1 MRAYRAMVLL
11 ALGCGCA
18 ATRTSAPPASEKPP
32 ITIAV
37 IGFGGTDEKASEAE
51 NGCVLAVLGA
61 GLRAVDRHQVVTALP
76 NENDV
81 DFTTVGRVLGCDLIV
96 DGGIARGTNVASAQ
110 LEPRLISTH
119 SANVLGAAKTTVRV
133 KLSREVGRRL
143 CAELMNQLP

>member
-1 MRAYRAMVLL
+1 MVLL
-11 ALGCGCA
+11 SLGCGCA
-18 ATRTSAPPASEKPP
+18 ATRPSAQPEKPP

-37 IGFGGTDEKASEAE
+37 IGFGGSDDKASEAE

-61 GLRAVDRHQVVTALP
+61 GLRAVDRRQVVTALP

-96 DGGIARGTNVASAQ
+96 DGGVARGSNVASAQ

-143 CAELMNQLP
+143 CTELMSQLP